1 MFISSPILEEY
12 RRAGLGLSSGRE
24 PLVSTL
30 EALLAMLTV
39 YALLVK
45 ASPFNER
52 VSVERDDE
60 MFLAAVLAANAGV
73 IVSGD
78 THLLRLSG

>member
-1 MFISSPILEEY
+1 MGLE
-12 RRAGLGLSSGRE
+12 LSRGRE
-24 PLVSTL
+24 PVVNTL

-52 VSVERDDE
+52 VSEDRDDE

-78 THLLRLSG
+78 KHLLRVSGWRGIEVLKARQ